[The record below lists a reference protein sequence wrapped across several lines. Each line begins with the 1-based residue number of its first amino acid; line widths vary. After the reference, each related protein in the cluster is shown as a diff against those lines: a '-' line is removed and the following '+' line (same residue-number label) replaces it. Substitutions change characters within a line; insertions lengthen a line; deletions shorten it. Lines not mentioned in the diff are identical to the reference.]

1 MKSATAGSST
11 VQNTE
16 GTREQVGS
24 QTRMEGLAVPAGGGE
39 KIS

>member
-1 MKSATAGSST
+1 MESVTAGSST

-24 QTRMEGLAVPAGGGE
+24 PTRMEGLAVPAGRSE